1 MVRRWPRALAARKS
15 GTVTGR
21 PSRLATAPLPAL
33 TDALVLVVMTCSP
46 LARSDGSGEVRS
58 TPRADRPWG
67 YVANSTSIID
77 RVEKRENA
85 SRLRRPGK
93 ARVPPREGEAPAEP
107 ARQDPPPP
115 GPCPPL

>member
-21 PSRLATAPLPAL
+21 PSRLATAPLPPL

-46 LARSDGSGEVRS
+46 LARSDASGEVRS

-67 YVANSTSIID
+67 DVANSTSIID
-77 RVEKRENA
+77 GVKKRESA
-85 SRLRRPGK
+85 GGVISRITPATPYPKRR
-93 ARVPPREGEAPAEP
+93 GED
-107 ARQDPPPP
+107 RLLQHDIS
-115 GPCPPL
+115 